1 MIIAAI
7 LSGLVFGTLGFLAG
21 AMMSTPEFSDEI
33 EDRQEVAIQKII
45 AARESPNVVNIE
57 DYRRGHPAPTARLSP
72 RSVALHQMVTME
84 AWHE

>member
-7 LSGLVFGTLGFLAG
+7 LSGLIFGTVGFLAG
-21 AMMSTPEFSDEI
+21 AMMSTAEFSDEL

-57 DYRRGHPAPTARLSP
+57 DYRRDHPAPSARLSP
-72 RSVALHQMVTME
+72 GSVALRQMVTME
-84 AWHE
+84 TWHE